1 MSENQELKWYQ
12 KTWFVVLML
21 IFLFPAGLILM
32 WWNKKF
38 SNNVRI
44 IITVMFGIFIILSSI
59 DKSQEK
65 KEALALIAQAETLIH
80 QNKIQEALASVN
92 KSKQMNISEVENSA
106 KSLEEKINLLQS
118 DEFTEKTLAEMSN
131 KDFELLKK
139 GELKTPFIDH
149 QELNNLLLSKLV
161 NNIDKRAIYIKELQH
176 KKSQEEAEAA
186 KQKKE
191 KEAQERK
198 GMIEKQFSA
207 WDGSHI
213 NLTKYIQESMN
224 DPDSY
229 EHVKTVYRDMND
241 YLIVTTTFRGT
252 NAFGGVVKNSVTAK
266 IALNGD
272 IIEIINQN

>member
-12 KTWFVVLML
+12 KTWFIVIML

-92 KSKQMNISEVENSA
+92 KSKQINISEVENSA

-118 DEFTEKTLAEMSN
+118 DEFMKKTLAEMSN
-131 KDFELLKK
+131 KDFELLKN
-139 GELKTPFIDH
+139 GELKIAFIDH
-149 QELNNLLLSKLV
+149 QDLNNLFLSKLR
-161 NNIDKRAIYIKELQH
+161 NNIDKRAIYIKELQD
-176 KKSQEEAEAA
+176 KKVQEEAAVA
-186 KQKKE
+186 RQKKE
-191 KEAQERK
+191 QEAQERK
-198 GMIEKQFSA
+198 NMIEKQFSA

-213 NLTKYIQESMN
+213 TLSKYIKESMN

-229 EHVKTVYRDMND
+229 EHIKTVYRDMND
-241 YLIVTTTFRGT
+241 YLMVTTTFRGA

-266 IALNGD
+266 VALNGD
-272 IIEIINQN
+272 IIEIMNQ